1 MRDDPTVIALVARA
15 RKGDQNAW
23 NELVERYLPL
33 IWSICLRH
41 RLSRPDADDVAQTVC
56 LRLVEHLAVLRT
68 PAALP
73 GWIAVTTQRECVRV
87 LRAVRR
93 REVAEQPMIVDLAA
107 DDEATTMIEHELE
120 RAERQ
125 AALRAA
131 FAQLPALCRKLLT
144 LLMRDPP
151 PSYAEIGDRLGTP
164 VGGIGPTRAR
174 CLAKLRQSPYLHGYL
189 TGEGGGDV

>member
-1 MRDDPTVIALVARA
+1 MRDDPIVIALVTRA
-15 RKGDQNAW
+15 RKGDQGAW

-33 IWSICLRH
+33 VWSICRRY

-56 LRLVEHLAVLRT
+56 LRLVEHLAVLRV

-73 GWIAVTTQRECVRV
+73 GWLAVTTQRECVRL

-93 REVAEQPMIVDLAA
+93 REVTEQPMNDDLAD
-107 DDEATTMIEHELE
+107 DDEATAMIEQELE
-120 RAERQ
+120 RAERH

-131 FAQLPALCRKLLT
+131 FAQLPAMCRELLT

-151 PSYAEIGDRLGTP
+151 LPYAEIGRRLGTP
-164 VGGIGPTRAR
+164 VGGIGPRRAR
-174 CLAKLRQSPYLHGYL
+174 CLDRLRQSPYLHDHLGP
-189 TGEGGGDV
+189 EGGGHV